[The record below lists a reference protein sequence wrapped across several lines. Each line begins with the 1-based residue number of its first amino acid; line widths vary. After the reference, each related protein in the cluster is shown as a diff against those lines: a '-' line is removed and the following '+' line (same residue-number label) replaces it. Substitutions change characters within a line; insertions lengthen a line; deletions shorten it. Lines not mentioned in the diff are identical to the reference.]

1 MVRCPQFEP
10 DITYTEDSYKGA
22 LKVYGIRE
30 YDVKKTLMRDHRDVC
45 LNIRVLLYLF
55 KICLFAYSYI
65 KGL

>member
-10 DITYTEDSYKGA
+10 DITCTEDSYKGA